1 MRIRCLPSALDG
13 SPEHQFATSYLINES
28 VAIDAGPL
36 GFADLADQ
44 AKVRHVFLSHAH
56 ADHVGTLPIF
66 VENVYEPNAACVK
79 VWGSE
84 HVLESLQSD
93 VFNGRVFPD
102 FLGRAPADAPFL
114 EVEKLETEVAVSV
127 EQLEIVPVPMDHT
140 VPTFGFVVQ
149 AADATVLI
157 ASDTAPTTRVWE
169 IANQLPT
176 LSAVFLEA
184 SFPDR
189 MVAVAEASKHLTPEM
204 FGRETAKLE
213 RDVTIIAVHLKAR
226 FHEETAAELTALGIT
241 ELQIGVAGKEYR
253 FSE

>member
-1 MRIRCLPSALDG
+1 MRIRFLPSALDG
-13 SPEHQFATSYLINES
+13 SPDCQFATSYLINDS

-56 ADHVGTLPIF
+56 ADHIGTLPIF
-66 VENVYEPNAACVK
+66 VENVYEPTIDCVT

-114 EVEKLETEVAVSV
+114 KVERLEAEVSVEV
-127 EQLEIVPVPMDHT
+127 EQLEIVPVPMDHV

-149 AADATVLI
+149 ASDATVLI

-169 IANQLPT
+169 VANQLPT

-189 MVAVAEASKHLTPEM
+189 MVAIAEASKHLTAEM

-213 RDVTIIAVHLKAR
+213 RDVPIIAVHLKAR
-226 FHEETAAELTALGIT
+226 FHEEIAAELAALGIT
-241 ELQIGVAGKEYR
+241 ELEIGVAGKEYR
-253 FSE
+253 FPE